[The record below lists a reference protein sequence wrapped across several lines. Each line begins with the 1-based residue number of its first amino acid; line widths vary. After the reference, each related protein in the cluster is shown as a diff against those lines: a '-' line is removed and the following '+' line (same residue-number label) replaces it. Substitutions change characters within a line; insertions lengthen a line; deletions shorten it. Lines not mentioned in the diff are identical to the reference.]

1 MVGCGDGA
9 ADALSH
15 PSWPGHTLSALTL
28 HRTPPAPLLQLG
40 GGSKAKQ
47 LRSAVELAPA
57 LTEEAASKL
66 ASEDPPQLG
75 RGGRGASATPVSE
88 SPATLGASPR
98 GVYTHMHTHLCTHRA
113 LLHTCGVWREAGGG
127 RGLGGVVCAALESR
141 HTHPHTHL
149 CTHRALLHTCGVWRE
164 AGGGTLVGLV
174 CGGAQ
179 ADALSLACCWL
190 AGRHVPDGLVGQ
202 PAHRGLCQP
211 GLHGSSRVRAHCSA
225 R

>member
-1 MVGCGDGA
+1 
-9 ADALSH
+9 
-15 PSWPGHTLSALTL
+15 LSALTL

-127 RGLGGVVCAALESR
+127 
-141 HTHPHTHL
+141 
-149 CTHRALLHTCGVWRE
+149 
-164 AGGGTLVGLV
+164 TLVGLV

-225 R
+225 RCPWGDVRWCVWGGYHPCPHAPQAAYLTSPFPGTPWQVRGLRH